1 VCLLVFAWNAHARYR
16 LVLAGNRDEYHA
28 RATDAA
34 GWWPDSPDL
43 LGGRD
48 LEAGGTWLAVARD
61 GRWGVVTNY
70 REIADSGP
78 AQRSRGELIVDFI
91 HGNMP
96 PQAFGPAR
104 ETLASQY
111 AGYSLLVGDR
121 DSLHYFTNRGAPSS
135 PLPAGIH
142 GLSNERLNTPWPK
155 LERTR
160 RRFEGLVA
168 AGDPAPETL
177 FELLADRE
185 PATADQVPRTGLDMA
200 LERLVSAPFV
210 ISQSY
215 GTRSSH
221 IVLAGHDD
229 HVRFLERRFDAAGS
243 TLGTSEFEFDLAP

>member
-1 VCLLVFAWNAHARYR
+1 VCLLVFAWNAHPRYR

-34 GWWPDSPDL
+34 GWWLDVPRL

-48 LEAGGTWLAVARD
+48 LEAGGTWLGFARD

-78 AQRSRGELIVDFI
+78 AERSRGELIVDFLR
-91 HGNMP
+91 GDMR
-96 PQAFGPAR
+96 PQAFGRDREAR
-104 ETLASQY
+104 ASQY
-111 AGYSLLVGDR
+111 AGYSLLVGER
-121 DSLHYFTNRGAPSS
+121 QSLHYFTNRGAPTS
-135 PLPAGIH
+135 PLPAGVH

-160 RRFEGLVA
+160 RRFADLLA

-177 FELLADRE
+177 FEILADRE
-185 PATADQVPRTGLDMA
+185 PATPDELPRTGLDPA

-210 ISQSY
+210 ISQAY

-221 IVLAGHDD
+221 VVMAGHDD
-229 HVRFLERRFDAAGS
+229 RVRFLERRFDAAGS
-243 TLGTSEFEFDLAP
+243 TLGTSEFEFELAP

>member
-1 VCLLVFAWNAHARYR
+1 MCLLILAWNAHPRYR

-34 GWWPDSPDL
+34 GWWPDTPGV

-48 LEAGGTWLAVARD
+48 LEAGGTWLAVARN

-70 REIADSGP
+70 REIADTGP
-78 AQRSRGELIVDFI
+78 AERSRGELVADFVR
-91 HGNMP
+91 GTEQ
-96 PQAFGPAR
+96 PQAFGRAR
-104 ETLASQY
+104 DALAAQY

-121 DSLHYFTNRGAPSS
+121 ASLHYFTNRDVPVS

-160 RRFEGLVA
+160 RRFAELLA
-168 AGDPAPETL
+168 AGDPAPEAL
-177 FELLADRE
+177 FGMLADRE
-185 PATADQVPRTGLDMA
+185 PAAGDELPRTGLEPE

-210 ISQSY
+210 VSPAY

-221 IVLAGHDD
+221 VVLAGHDG
-229 HVRFLERRFDAAGS
+229 RMRLLERRFDRAGS
-243 TLGTSEFEFDLAP
+243 TLGTSEFEFDLA